1 MPHAQVRGIKLYYED
16 RGQGQPL
23 LLIPGALGTAQTDF
37 APQLEGLPDQ
47 GLRVIA
53 PDPRG
58 YGKSRPPAR
67 EFPLDFYA
75 QDAQD
80 CAALMEAIGCD
91 SYAVGGWSDGAIIGL
106 LLTLDRPQHVAKL
119 VLWGGNAYLTPA
131 DIEAYEK
138 TRLLSSWSPRMVE
151 AMRAIYGDELQDLW
165 ARWCD
170 AMQAL
175 YQAGGELCRQRL
187 HLIRCPTLILHGGK
201 DPLVPSFHADV
212 LHHGISDSRLHIFPE
227 GKHNIH
233 LVYAQEFNRLVVDF
247 LRTKPLGVA

>member
-1 MPHAQVRGIKLYYED
+1 MPYAQVRGVNLYYED

-23 LLIPGALGTAQTDF
+23 LLIPGALGTGQSDF
-37 APQLEGLPDQ
+37 GPQLEALPAE

-58 YGKSRPPAR
+58 YGKSRPPDRA
-67 EFPLDFYA
+67 FPLDFYE

-80 CAALMEAIGCD
+80 CAALMAAIGCD

-106 LLTLDRPQHVAKL
+106 LLALNQPQRVSKL
-119 VLWGGNAYLTPA
+119 FIWGGNAYFTPE

-138 TRLLSSWSPRMVE
+138 TRSLTSWSPRMVQP
-151 AMRAIYGDELQDLW
+151 MQAIYGDGLQDLW

-187 HLIRCPTLILHGGK
+187 NMIHCPTVILHGGK
-201 DPLVPSFHADV
+201 DPLVPSFHAEV
-212 LHHGISDSRLHIFPE
+212 LHQGIANSQFYVFPE

-233 LVYAQEFNRLVVDF
+233 LAYAQEFNRRMVEF
-247 LRTKPLGVA
+247 LRA

>member
-1 MPHAQVRGIKLYYED
+1 MPYAHVRGVHLYYED

-23 LLIPGALGTAQTDF
+23 LLVSGALGTGQSDF
-37 APQLEGLPDQ
+37 GPQLESLPAA

-67 EFPLDFYA
+67 EFPLDFYE

-80 CAALMEAIGCD
+80 CAVLMEAIGCH
-91 SYAVGGWSDGAIIGL
+91 SYAVSGWSDGAIIAL
-106 LLTLDRPQHVAKL
+106 LLTLHRPQQVSKL
-119 VLWGGNAYLTPA
+119 IIWGGNAYLTPE

-138 TRLLSSWSPRMVE
+138 TRFLSSWSSRMIE
-151 AMRAIYGDELQDLW
+151 AMSAIYGDELQDLW
-165 ARWCD
+165 GRWCD

-175 YQAGGELCRQRL
+175 YQAGGELCCQRL
-187 HLIRCPTLILHGGK
+187 HLIRRPTLILHGGK

-212 LHHGISDSRLHIFPE
+212 LQHGIAGSRLHIFPE

-233 LVYAQEFNRLVVDF
+233 LAYAQEFNHMVVEF
-247 LRTKPLGVA
+247 LRA